1 MADQNYDPSQIDAV
15 NGYYQKYLGRAANAG
30 DAQNWLSGSNGW
42 GTDLSS
48 IEKGISGSGEAQ
60 AFAKSQPGAAAQGP
74 SYYNANDPTQQAVW
88 SAYQAKGIQP
98 RDQADFQYWVDH
110 INNSGGL
117 ANGYQ
122 NTGGSGT
129 WAQRMASANGG
140 VGDYR
145 TGGTPIQGGTMPGA
159 GGAPAQ
165 PVFGDG
171 FGIMNSG
178 GTNTPTTPGVTGDPN
193 QTQSKSDALYA
204 DLLAR
209 SQQGLDVNA
218 NDPALKGQIDANS
231 AATDR
236 ASRNYLADLAEKAG
250 PLANLQGEQRLTA
263 EQAGQSEGGFAAS
276 LVGNEIAA
284 RRQDIQNAL
293 TQQGAMLSDQQK
305 NQLTQQLAQLDAASK
320 KYAVDAQSASSKYG
334 VDAQSGLGYAQL
346 GNNASQFA
354 QNLQNQKDQFGL
366 TQTANKDESN
376 QVSNRLL
383 ATLMA
388 QYGIDPASLTGLQ

>member
-1 MADQNYDPSQIDAV
+1 MAYNKVATAPDGVPVYQDEGGKYYTQNADQSYTQQFQGGTPDWLTPQ
-15 NGYYQKYLGRAANAG
+15 GG
-30 DAQNWLSGSNGW
+30 AQ
-42 GTDLSS
+42 T
-48 IEKGISGSGEAQ
+48 
-60 AFAKSQPGAAAQGP
+60 P
-74 SYYNANDPTQQAVW
+74 SYYNAQDPTQQAVW
-88 SAYQAKGIQP
+88 SAFQQKGIAP
-98 RDQADFQYWVDH
+98 RDQQDFQYWTDK
-110 INNSGGL
+110 INQSGGL

-159 GGAPAQ
+159 GGAPGQTSA
-165 PVFGDG
+165 FGDG
-171 FGIMNSG
+171 FGIVNGG

-209 SQQGLDVNA
+209 SQQGLGVTA

-284 RRQDIQNAL
+284 RRTDIQNAL
-293 TQQGAMLSDQQK
+293 TQEGAMLSDQQK
-305 NQLTQQLAQLDAASK
+305 NQLTAQLAQLDAASK
-320 KYAVDAQSASSKYG
+320 KYAVDAQSASSKYNT
-334 VDAQSGLGYAQL
+334 DASSGLGYAQL

-354 QNLQNQKDQFGL
+354 ANLQNQKDQFG
-366 TQTANKDESN
+366 QTLGYNYDQSN
-376 QVSNRLL
+376 QDTNRLL
-383 ATLMA
+383 AQLLA
-388 QYGIDPASLTGLQ
+388 QYGYNPGSGSGA